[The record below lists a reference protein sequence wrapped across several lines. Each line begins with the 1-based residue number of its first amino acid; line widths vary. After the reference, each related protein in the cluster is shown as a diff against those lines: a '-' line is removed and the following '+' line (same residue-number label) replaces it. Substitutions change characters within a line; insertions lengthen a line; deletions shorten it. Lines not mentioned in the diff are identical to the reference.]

1 MIIRVRHSAGTWRVQ
16 GVDESST
23 IAELK
28 AKIEAE
34 HGVAAPT
41 QQLSRDPGGADP
53 VGEADATASLASL
66 GIKHGDMLHLLG
78 KVAQVL

>member
-28 AKIEAE
+28 AKIEA
-34 HGVAAPT
+34 
-41 QQLSRDPGGADP
+41 QSKLKPGCARRRH
-53 VGEADATASLASL
+53 T
-66 GIKHGDMLHLLG
+66 
-78 KVAQVL
+78 